1 MERRNNRLKT
11 AALLDRFGKYI
22 TFSPMKGSENFIYNR
37 RKYFKDLQNLFT
49 RMGNFS
55 APVS

>member
-11 AALLDRFGKYI
+11 AVLLDRFRKYI
-22 TFSPMKGSENFIYNR
+22 TFSPMKGSENLIYNR

-49 RMGNFS
+49 RMGDFS
-55 APVS
+55 AS